1 MCVRGFDF
9 VPVSTIFRLDI
20 GTFPTVFCHVVK
32 VEEKTYSSGNLGRY
46 KSILQEEYD
55 KIYLIPKK

>member
-1 MCVRGFDF
+1 MTHLAIHFWEGL
-9 VPVSTIFRLDI
+9 S
-20 GTFPTVFCHVVK
+20 CHVVK
-32 VEEKTYSSGNLGRY
+32 VEEETYSSGNLGRY